1 MPSTRSSG
9 SGLTSTRSA
18 PVCSSSRSMDANLYS
33 IDNGKH
39 PGKFLA
45 GMIAQGSAQHC
56 CCARSIK
63 AISYQLS
70 HISWCLLAILLLQWT
85 SCMLYDI
92 CSISFIALQYRLSA
106 QRHHHEQDVLRT
118 QNLVCATTTWIN
130 IHVYSSQRA
139 IGLQVMTLAD
149 LAMVNPRIILVLRL
163 SLGPGPLSMFPQIG
177 GGLRLTA
184 CEVIARCQMSSSIA
198 KLPEVLS
205 REWYCLKWF

>member
-1 MPSTRSSG
+1 MCADGVCRLVRASTLQHGEDVSVHPRSQSMPSTRSSG

-39 PGKFLA
+39 PGKILA
-45 GMIAQGSAQHC
+45 GMVAQGSAQHC
-56 CCARSIK
+56 CCASTIK

-92 CSISFIALQYRLSA
+92 CSISFVALQYRLSA
-106 QRHHHEQDVLRT
+106 QRHHHEQDVLRP

-139 IGLQVMTLAD
+139 IGLQVRTSAD
-149 LAMVNPRIILVLRL
+149 LAMVDP
-163 SLGPGPLSMFPQIG
+163 
-177 GGLRLTA
+177 
-184 CEVIARCQMSSSIA
+184 
-198 KLPEVLS
+198 
-205 REWYCLKWF
+205 